1 MSSPRPRPT
10 ARSPPPMD
18 YPPIGDMPA
27 LPTPLPPTP
36 IHSPALRSQDLKTM
50 TTEQPVAGPSRGW
63 RPYPTPPRQELPPT
77 PPVNE
82 DDEDSHDRRGA
93 SSINFDETNMP
104 TRRIQPTRRPASA
117 YPSQIDAAK
126 PHMPY
131 RKYTDP
137 TPHPGRYDQPAHQLD
152 VDLDAYSATEFDTEE
167 GMDEREPTLS
177 FVTTSTVDSTA
188 STPSMGI
195 TYGYRTDSND
205 GDGKVKIRQTAGR
218 SHAYSSAESSMASG
232 AYSGYGYSDQIYNP
246 HPPPLPHLPSNYN
259 EHVGLGISADF
270 TQRNPPV
277 ESPSSNPPLSPS
289 HSFTHRPW
297 KRDMVNRLRSGS
309 ASSSISTA
317 SCSTTDSGP
326 SSSRIPPPDNAFA
339 YAFEGFNSPWQQ
351 PPRAEAIAM
360 VDEGRENILDVEK
373 IEAMGGFGALTV
385 DMIGSFAG
393 VTHLL
398 LPSCGSHII
407 SFLPSLLEILAPSL
421 VVLDIADNDLS
432 FLPGTLQSCTSLE
445 ELNVSRNPLRQIPA
459 WTGDLIALR
468 VLAVDDCGLQSL
480 PAELAQLGGLHTLCA
495 RRNKLVSLPSWLCLL
510 GHLEML
516 RIDNNPFAAEWLPIV
531 APILAG
537 PSRPYGPSRKNSH
550 HRHLS
555 INNGIRSPPSMAS
568 LTSSLT
574 ASSLRDIPISSS
586 SNGDQPW
593 ATTPN
598 SAAQSVYQLDSI
610 AEDHPHSAPP
620 TDQGSQSKAL
630 RKMRSAGAL
639 LGSKNNS
646 PTQSTFTNPP
656 LPTTNNL
663 APANASK
670 FASLGSS
677 EGRRAASAMGNYQN
691 EQPAINS
698 RLAAPGMTTSS
709 STKTG
714 KWGFLRKMSMH
725 RLKGD
730 KDKTATMNAS
740 ASANL
745 KSLPPPPSMPQLQHM
760 NTDPIPT
767 LPSRP
772 TINGTRSA
780 MTLPTRSALGPEAG
794 EFGQIS
800 LESPPVSSATLPN
813 TGLPTSTSLYSNT
826 SGAIP
831 ARGKRR
837 SFLPIDLGPPSIEIS
852 IPLTSPFIP
861 PLTGFDSLDRLPSA
875 TSEATIATMTAS
887 NSRLD
892 TSSGIIEDRYAQG
905 LESIKSYLR
914 DLFDLSRPPIE
925 PYGGFEVVASHDGS
939 CGASSAPSDNL
950 GSPMT
955 GQSTFSTD
963 VRRARRPTLDNQ
975 SSRATSVVESEQDGE
990 QSSLSGK
997 KFKND
1002 KSKRAKIIREIY
1014 ETERTYVRGLGEL
1027 VSIYVRPSC
1036 QPINPNKSNET
1047 VVPASERKI
1056 VFGGV
1061 ESILTIHRDNFLPA
1075 LEKAVRPLLE
1085 GQDDEEGSMS
1095 ASTAH
1100 SVGEVFRTYIAY
1112 MKQYSTYINN
1122 FDNALS
1128 RMKTWSAPGSTP
1140 NTPAFSAK
1148 GGASPGISAA
1158 AVSVGMS
1165 AISSLSSGP
1174 DSVPI
1179 SGSQMTSSQKK
1190 RVKTFLKRCKEHP
1203 KHSQIN
1209 LESYL
1214 LLPIQRVPRYK
1225 LLLEDLAM
1233 CTPPRSDGVRDTL
1246 DDALN
1251 EIASLASLMNEEK
1264 READSRL
1271 RLLSW
1276 QQRISKSGPS
1286 PLVQPHRRLILEGP
1300 LSLIRLAKKASAF
1313 VETESS
1319 SSTTD
1324 GDQTLTLASKVVVP
1338 VEYIKPELVDRQ
1350 VMLVLCS
1357 DLMVLATQRNEGWEG
1372 TVDLFNVLRMAT
1384 LREPA
1389 SIVHGNVLRVVDNKS
1404 IYYFNGASHENTLQ
1418 WCRAI
1423 NSARKR

>member
-1 MSSPRPRPT
+1 
-10 ARSPPPMD
+10 
-18 YPPIGDMPA
+18 MPA

-36 IHSPALRSQDLKTM
+36 TPSIHSPTRQSSYQDLKHMM
-50 TTEQPVAGPSRGW
+50 TSDQPVAGPSHGW
-63 RPYPTPPRQELPPT
+63 RPYPTPPRHELPPT
-77 PPVNE
+77 PPVH
-82 DDEDSHDRRGA
+82 DDEDDTHDRRVESA
-93 SSINFDETNMP
+93 PSSSINFTESSMP
-104 TRRIQPTRRPASA
+104 TRRVQPTRRPASA
-117 YPSQIDAAK
+117 YPTQQEGEK
-126 PHMPY
+126 PHLPH

-137 TPHPGRYDQPAHQLD
+137 TPQSRRYDQPMHQLD

-167 GMDEREPTLS
+167 GMDGREPTLS
-177 FVTTSTVDSTA
+177 FVTSSTLDSTA
-188 STPSMGI
+188 STPSMGV

-205 GDGKVKIRQTAGR
+205 GDGKVRIRQNTGR
-218 SHAYSSAESSMASG
+218 AHAYSSAESSMASG
-232 AYSGYGYSDQIYNP
+232 AYSGYGYSDQVYHP
-246 HPPPLPHLPSNYN
+246 HPPPLPHLPQNFTTSTA

-270 TQRNPPV
+270 PQRHTPV
-277 ESPSSNPPLSPS
+277 ESPTSNPPLSPS
-289 HSFTHRPW
+289 HSFSHRPW
-297 KRDMVNRLRSGS
+297 KRDIVNRLRSDS
-309 ASSSISTA
+309 TSSSITTA
-317 SCSTTDSGP
+317 SCSTTESGP
-326 SSSRIPPPDNAFA
+326 SSSRIPPPDNAFT
-339 YAFEGFNSPWQQ
+339 YTFDSFNSPWQA
-351 PPRAEAIAM
+351 PARAEAVAM
-360 VDEGRENILDVEK
+360 IDEGRENILNVGK
-373 IEAMGGFGALTV
+373 IEALGGFGVLTI

-421 VVLDIADNDLS
+421 VVLDISDNDLF
-432 FLPGTLQSCTSLE
+432 FLPETLQSCNSLE
-445 ELNVSRNPLRQIPA
+445 ELNVTKNPLRQLPA
-459 WTGDLIALR
+459 WVGDLTAMR
-468 VLAVDDCGLQSL
+468 VLAVDGCGLQSL
-480 PAELAQLGGLHTLCA
+480 PVELAQLGGLHTLCA
-495 RRNKLVSLPSWLCLL
+495 RQNKLVSLPSWLCLL

-516 RIDNNPFAAEWLPIV
+516 RVDGNPFAAEWIPIV
-531 APILAG
+531 TPILAG
-537 PSRPYGPSRKNSH
+537 PSRPSAGSRKNSH
-550 HRHLS
+550 HRHLP

-568 LTSSLT
+568 LTSSMT
-574 ASSLRDIPISSS
+574 ASSLRDVQGSSTS
-586 SNGDQPW
+586 ASDQPW

-620 TDQGSQSKAL
+620 IEHITHTKAL

-639 LGSKNNS
+639 LSSKNNS
-646 PTQSTFTNPP
+646 PTQQNFTNVP
-656 LPTTNNL
+656 LPASNIL
-663 APANASK
+663 APASAGK

-677 EGRRAASAMGNYQN
+677 DGRRAASAMGNYQDEN
-691 EQPAINS
+691 PSGNNS
-698 RLAAPGMTTSS
+698 RLAAPGMTASS
-709 STKTG
+709 ATKTG

-730 KDKTATMNAS
+730 KDKAATMTAS
-740 ASANL
+740 ASDNL
-745 KSLPPPPSMPQLQHM
+745 KSLPPPPPQLQHM
-760 NTDPIPT
+760 NTDPIPA

-780 MTLPTRSALGPEAG
+780 MTLPTRSILGQEAS

-800 LESPPVSSATLPN
+800 LDSPVSSATLPN
-813 TGLPTSTSLYSNT
+813 SGLPTSNSIHGSVSST
-826 SGAIP
+826 AP
-831 ARGKRR
+831 PRGKRR
-837 SFLPIDLGPPSIEIS
+837 SFLPLDLGPPSIEIS
-852 IPLTSPFIP
+852 IPSASPFMA
-861 PLTGFDSLDRLPSA
+861 PLGGFDSLDRLPSA
-875 TSEATIATMTAS
+875 TSEATIATMTVS
-887 NSRLD
+887 NSRQLVE
-892 TSSGIIEDRYAQG
+892 SPSAMIEDRYAQG

-925 PYGGFEVVASHDGS
+925 PYGGFEVVGSHEGS
-939 CGASSAPSDNL
+939 YTASSTASENL
-950 GSPMT
+950 GSPMS
-955 GQSTFSTD
+955 GVAAQNNSQ
-963 VRRARRPTLDNQ
+963 RARRPTLDDQ
-975 SSRATSVVESEQDGE
+975 SSRATSIVESEQDCGE
-990 QSSLSGK
+990 QSSSSGK

-1002 KSKRAKIIREIY
+1002 RSKRAKIVREIY

-1027 VSIYVRPSC
+1027 VSIYVKPSS
-1036 QPINPNKSNET
+1036 QPVNPNKTTET
-1047 VVPASERKI
+1047 IIPAAERKI

-1075 LEKAVRPLLE
+1075 LEKAVKPLLE
-1085 GQDDEEGSMS
+1085 GTDDEEGSMS
-1095 ASTAH
+1095 SATAH
-1100 SVGEVFRTYIAY
+1100 HVGEVFRTYIAY

-1128 RMKTWSAPGSTP
+1128 RMKTWSAPSSTP
-1140 NTPAFSAK
+1140 NTPAFSSK
-1148 GGASPGISAA
+1148 STQSPGISAA

-1165 AISSLSSGP
+1165 AISNLSNGP

-1179 SGSQMTSSQKK
+1179 SGSQMSSSQKK

-1276 QQRISKSGPS
+1276 QQRISRSGPS
-1286 PLVQPHRRLILEGP
+1286 PLVQPHRKLILEGP
-1300 LSLIRLAKKASAF
+1300 LSLIRLVKKASTF
-1313 VETESS
+1313 VETESNS
-1319 SSTTD
+1319 SFLNMGPDNDKTLTSSTS
-1324 GDQTLTLASKVVVP
+1324 SKVVVP

-1372 TVDLFNVLRMAT
+1372 IVDLFNVLRMAT

-1404 IYYFNGASHENTLQ
+1404 IYYFNGASHENTIQ